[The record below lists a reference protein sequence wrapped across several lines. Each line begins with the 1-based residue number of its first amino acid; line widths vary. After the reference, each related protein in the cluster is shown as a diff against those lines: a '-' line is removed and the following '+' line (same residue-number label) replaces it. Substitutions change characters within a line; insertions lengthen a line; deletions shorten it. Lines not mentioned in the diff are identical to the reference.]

1 MAILFLF
8 LLFLYMVCRDISYY
22 TISLLDLIVIVFF
35 VLIMILQNDIYYERF
50 NLAVFWFWFSMG
62 IDG

>member
-50 NLAVFWFWFSMG
+50 NLAVF
-62 IDG
+62 